1 MKAKVYEACAKKFN
15 DARAYNNLGV
25 ALSEMGEYTKAAD
38 AFKKAAKMAASSEV
52 NNNIAMVN
60 AAAGNVKEAKKYVA
74 TASKEAQALVAA
86 AEGNYTDA
94 ANKLTGYNA
103 AIAEYQNGN
112 LAAAKKA
119 LQGDNSA
126 DAEYL
131 RAVIAAKEGKVSE
144 AAAYLKNAIAQDK
157 DLAAKAKTDINLV
170 NVAK

>member
-1 MKAKVYEACAKKFN
+1 M
-15 DARAYNNLGV
+15 GV
-25 ALSEMGEYTKAAD
+25 ALSEMGDYKKASD
-38 AFKKAAKMAASSEV
+38 AFKKAAKLAASSEV

-60 AAAGNVKEAKKYVA
+60 AAEGNLKEAKKYAA
-74 TASKEAQALVAA
+74 TASDEAKALVAA

-126 DAEYL
+126 NAEYL

-144 AAAYLKNAIAQDK
+144 AAAYLKNAIAQNK
-157 DLAAKAKTDINLV
+157 DLAAKAKTDVNLV
-170 NVAK
+170 NVLKAM